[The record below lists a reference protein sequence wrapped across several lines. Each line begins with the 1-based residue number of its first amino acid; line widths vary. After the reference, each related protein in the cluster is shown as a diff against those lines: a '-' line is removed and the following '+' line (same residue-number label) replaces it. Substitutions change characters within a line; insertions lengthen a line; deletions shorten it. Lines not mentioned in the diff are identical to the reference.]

1 MSVHAL
7 TSAVLVKE
15 LSGFP
20 HSVTGSQ
27 DNASQRTY
35 LVMALMQTK
44 TAFKTDYVQL
54 ALIFHV

>member
-27 DNASQRTY
+27 DNASQRKY
-35 LVMALMQTK
+35 LVMALMQT
-44 TAFKTDYVQL
+44 KTDYVQL